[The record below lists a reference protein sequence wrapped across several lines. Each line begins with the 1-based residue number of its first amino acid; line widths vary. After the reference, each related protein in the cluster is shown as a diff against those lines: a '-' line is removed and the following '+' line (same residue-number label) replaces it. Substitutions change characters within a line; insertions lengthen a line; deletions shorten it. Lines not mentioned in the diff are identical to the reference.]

1 VRDVASFVGPVNPAG
16 DPPAPASAGAFLWFR
31 GHSVAGIGRNF
42 TVRIYRPFKGTC
54 LLSGMT
60 KQVRAFLK
68 DESGAT
74 AVEYGLIAASISV
87 MIISVVKGAGS
98 NLKTTFGSVSTGLK

>member
-1 VRDVASFVGPVNPAG
+1 
-16 DPPAPASAGAFLWFR
+16 
-31 GHSVAGIGRNF
+31 
-42 TVRIYRPFKGTC
+42 
-54 LLSGMT
+54 MT

-98 NLKTTFGSVSTGLK
+98 NLKTTFGSVSTALK